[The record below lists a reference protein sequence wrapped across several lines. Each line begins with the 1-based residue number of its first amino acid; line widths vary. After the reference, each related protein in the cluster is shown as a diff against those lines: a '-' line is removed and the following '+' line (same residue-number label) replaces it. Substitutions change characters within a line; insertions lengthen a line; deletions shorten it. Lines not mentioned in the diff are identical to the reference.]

1 MELLDVQ
8 DSPPDTPR
16 THAAAARDAR
26 AALGRDERASFLRDQ
41 RGGMYA
47 EAVIVLPVFVLVWS
61 LIAFVN
67 QGYRRTLQVGTET
80 RGAGW
85 THVMGQCQDDVAAP
99 VDVIEQST
107 MYSGLLATL
116 SAAVRGGA
124 SVVRYQPLI
133 VSPVNLFGSGM
144 SRLKAVSFTFDA
156 FRYQQ
161 VAELERPRAISGSAQ
176 LGHHIDLVCDEIHDQ
191 VNLTSWILAAYGTMR

>member
-1 MELLDVQ
+1 MK
-8 DSPPDTPR
+8 PPAKTP
-16 THAAAARDAR
+16 HDNH
-26 AALGRDERASFLRDQ
+26 LVRDQ

-47 EAVIVLPVFVLVWS
+47 EAVIVLPVFILVWS

-67 QGYRRTLQVGTET
+67 QGYRRTLTVGTET

-85 THVMGQCQDDVAAP
+85 AHAVGQCQEDVEEP
-99 VDVIEQST
+99 VEMVSQST
-107 MYSGLLATL
+107 MYSGLLTTL

-133 VSPVNLFGSGM
+133 ISPISLGDGM
-144 SRLKAVSFTFDA
+144 SRLRAVSFTFDA
-156 FRYQQ
+156 YRYQQ
-161 VAELERPRAISGSAQ
+161 VEDLTRPRAIGGSAQ

-191 VNLTSWILAAYGTMR
+191 VNLTAWILAAYATM